1 MGGDVNK
8 MGLAEAHKL
17 DQYGN
22 SQQNLERSPPLR
34 LQRIGMMPLDCCPV
48 SGMEEVL
55 VMYQLMQMYVQSKL
69 HKKDPDDNTKATQFN
84 N

>member
-55 VMYQLMQMYVQSKL
+55 VMY
-69 HKKDPDDNTKATQFN
+69 
-84 N
+84 